1 MGTINEVENQI
12 LTRDSKGITQ
22 EQLNEFRASFNH
34 FDKSRTGRLN
44 PEEFKN
50 CLISLGYSVGQ
61 DKQGEIDF
69 QRILSIV
76 DPNASGYVQFDCFL
90 DFMTRESTDVDT
102 AEQVSTPSGSSQQ
115 TNLTSCPRNSGGNY
129 PQTRLS
135 TASSGCS
142 LTPGWTQYRGPWTT
156 CPSPL
161 HCTGNQTCNSPPST
175 AEDHKSTT
183 SSILWLLVLV
193 GPNIL
198 LQRQL
203 CWHRLSLAFKSDFFD
218 VLKSELRQQTKNQ
231 LCL

>member
-1 MGTINEVENQI
+1 MG
-12 LTRDSKGITQ
+12 SKTVWFPWVTPWART
-22 EQLNEFRASFNH
+22 NRA
-34 FDKSRTGRLN
+34 R
-44 PEEFKN
+44 
-50 CLISLGYSVGQ
+50 LISS
-61 DKQGEIDF
+61 
-69 QRILSIV
+69 
-76 DPNASGYVQFDCFL
+76 
-90 DFMTRESTDVDT
+90 ESSPSWTPT
-102 AEQVSTPSGSSQQ
+102 LPATSSSTVSS
-115 TNLTSCPRNSGGNY
+115 
-129 PQTRLS
+129 
-135 TASSGCS
+135 
-142 LTPGWTQYRGPWTT
+142 TT

-198 LQRQL
+198 LQRQF

>member
-1 MGTINEVENQI
+1 MG
-12 LTRDSKGITQ
+12 SKTVWFPWVTPWART
-22 EQLNEFRASFNH
+22 NRA
-34 FDKSRTGRLN
+34 R
-44 PEEFKN
+44 
-50 CLISLGYSVGQ
+50 LISSESSPSWTPTLPATSSSTV
-61 DKQGEIDF
+61 
-69 QRILSIV
+69 SST
-76 DPNASGYVQFDCFL
+76 SG
-90 DFMTRESTDVDT
+90 
-102 AEQVSTPSGSSQQ
+102 PSQQ

-198 LQRQL
+198 LQRQF

-231 LCL
+231 LCLC

>member
-1 MGTINEVENQI
+1 MG
-12 LTRDSKGITQ
+12 
-22 EQLNEFRASFNH
+22 
-34 FDKSRTGRLN
+34 
-44 PEEFKN
+44 
-50 CLISLGYSVGQ
+50 
-61 DKQGEIDF
+61 
-69 QRILSIV
+69 
-76 DPNASGYVQFDCFL
+76 
-90 DFMTRESTDVDT
+90 T
-102 AEQVSTPSGSSQQ
+102 AEQVIDSFRILAADKPYILPEELRRELPPDQAEYCIQRMQPYSGMDAVQ
-115 TNLTSCPRNSGGNY
+115 
-129 PQTRLS
+129 
-135 TASSGCS
+135 
-142 LTPGWTQYRGPWTT
+142 GPWTT

-198 LQRQL
+198 LQRQF